1 MEGVRLILMD
11 GTTIEDGRA
20 GYSGGFL
27 WLYFS
32 GYTLPEAALM
42 LFDPNKTGKIA
53 FQYGEMQDDY
63 EGFTVCTSLS
73 IDMDGAISACL
84 KRGE

>member
-11 GTTIEDGRA
+11 VTTIEDGRA